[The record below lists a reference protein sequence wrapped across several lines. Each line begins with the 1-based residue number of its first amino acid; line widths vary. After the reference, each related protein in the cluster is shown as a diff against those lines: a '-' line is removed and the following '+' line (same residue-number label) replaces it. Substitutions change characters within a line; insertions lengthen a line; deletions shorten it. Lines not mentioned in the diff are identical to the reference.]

1 MVKDAESGEAM
12 GCVGTVQLVAQRT
25 LSSQPMASFDWHP
38 DKAGLFVS
46 AAFDQCIRVG
56 VVTKVS
62 SL

>member
-1 MVKDAESGEAM
+1 M
-12 GCVGTVQLVAQRT
+12 GTVQLVAQRT